1 MEDHRMELQNMD
13 LRGGSL
19 QISTEVLGKIARCAA
34 LEVDGVAEVSCGS
47 QNKKVKDLLE
57 RANVQLPVVV
67 EMKDGTAEI
76 TLHLVVAF
84 GARIPAV
91 AEKVQEN
98 VKSAV
103 QSMANIT
110 VSRVDLVI
118 AGLALPAEP
127 NA

>member
-1 MEDHRMELQNMD
+1 MELQNMD

-98 VKSAV
+98 VKNAV

-118 AGLALPAEP
+118 AGLAVPAEP

>member
-1 MEDHRMELQNMD
+1 MELQNMD

-34 LEVDGVAEVSCGS
+34 LEVAGVAEVSCGS
-47 QNKKVKDLLE
+47 QNRKVKDFLE
-57 RANVQLPVVV
+57 RANVQSPVTV
-67 EMKDGTAEI
+67 EMRDGTAEI

-84 GARIPAV
+84 GARIPSV

-98 VKSAV
+98 VKTAV
-103 QSMANIT
+103 QNMTNVT

-118 AGLALPAEP
+118 ALLAPAQD
-127 NA
+127 AAID

>member
-1 MEDHRMELQNMD
+1 MELQNMD

-91 AEKVQEN
+91 AEKVQEH

-118 AGLALPAEP
+118 AGLAAPAEP

>member
-1 MEDHRMELQNMD
+1 MELQNMD

-84 GARIPAV
+84 GARIPVV

-118 AGLALPAEP
+118 AGLAVPAET

>member
-1 MEDHRMELQNMD
+1 MELQNMD

-34 LEVDGVAEVSCGS
+34 LEVAGVAEVSCGS
-47 QNKKVKDLLE
+47 QNRKVKDFLE
-57 RANVQLPVVV
+57 RANVQSPVTV
-67 EMKDGTAEI
+67 EMRDGTAEI

-84 GARIPAV
+84 GARIPSV

-98 VKSAV
+98 VKTAV
-103 QSMANIT
+103 QNMTNVT

-118 AGLALPAEP
+118 AGLTPAQD
-127 NA
+127 AAID

>member
-1 MEDHRMELQNMD
+1 MELQNMD

-34 LEVDGVAEVSCGS
+34 LEVAGVAEVSCGS
-47 QNKKVKDLLE
+47 QNRKVKDFLE
-57 RANVQLPVVV
+57 RANVQSPVTV
-67 EMKDGTAEI
+67 EMRDGTAEI

-84 GARIPAV
+84 GARIPSV

-98 VKSAV
+98 VKTAV
-103 QSMANIT
+103 QNMTNVT

-118 AGLALPAEP
+118 AGRAPAQD
-127 NA
+127 AAID